1 MESTRGIILSGGF
14 GTRLYPLTL
23 ALSKQILP
31 VYDKPMIYYPITTL
45 MMAGIRKIKII
56 SNPEYIEI
64 YKKLLGSGKRY
75 GLSFSY
81 KIQKKPEGIA
91 QSILLSSSF
100 IKNRN
105 FYLILG
111 DNLFYDKKLYRKLES
126 ISKQADPYI
135 FLKKVINPR
144 EYGVANFNKKN
155 KLISIT
161 EKPKIIKSRFAVTGM
176 YYYNSEALEVAK
188 RLKPS
193 KRGELEITDLNNTFI
208 NKGCMKYAK
217 LSPQSI
223 WLDMGTHDKLLEASN
238 LIKNFQLKKKINI
251 GSLEEIA
258 YKKKFINKRDF
269 QNLLDINNSL
279 YFQKIKKKY
288 EIEKN

>member
-1 MESTRGIILSGGF
+1 MESTRGIILSGGL
-14 GTRLYPLTL
+14 GSRLHPLTL
-23 ALSKQILP
+23 ALSKQTLP
-31 VYDKPMIYYPITTL
+31 VYDKPMIYYPISTL
-45 MMAGIRKIKII
+45 MMAGIRNIKII
-56 SNPEYIEI
+56 SNPEFIGI
-64 YKKLLGSGKRY
+64 YKKLFGSGKKY

-111 DNLFYDKKLYRKLES
+111 DNLFYDQELYKKLET
-126 ISKQADPYI
+126 ISKQTNPYI

-155 KLISIT
+155 ELISIT
-161 EKPKIIKSRFAVTGM
+161 EKPKIITSRFAVTGM
-176 YYYNSEALEVAK
+176 YYYNNEALEVAK

-193 KRGELEITDLNNTFI
+193 NIGELEITDLNNNFI
-208 NKGCMKYAK
+208 NRGCMKYAK
-217 LSPQSI
+217 LSLRSI

-238 LIKNFQLKKKINI
+238 LIKNFQLKRNINI

-269 QNLLDINNSL
+269 QNLIDMNNSL
-279 YFQKIKKKY
+279 YFQKIKNK
-288 EIEKN
+288 